1 MSLLCTSASFIV
13 VFLLASALNWLA
25 LIPWRR
31 SVGEHWT
38 ERARRLY
45 PVRVS
50 VLLNP
55 WFFAVNVALAV
66 QSLLGENLFLW
77 LPPTLAAWAGAALSG
92 YLMDCQ
98 IWPGLSFKNWFNQF
112 VLYAMFFQ
120 SGLLLVGIAF
130 LAMPPHFGW
139 RTWVIAGV
147 LLAIL
152 LSLILGL
159 TVKIL
164 CWMHMVQPAPV
175 RLHDIAMRAATRAG
189 VKLHIV
195 WVNQGPLAN
204 AFALLPMK
212 DMLFSERMV
221 EAMSDE
227 ELDSICAHEASHL
240 TESKWVFIGR
250 LSGVLAL
257 YPLIFAFPVAHQIG
271 LPGVLMLLMATV
283 ALVFLPRQ
291 LARRMEKRADA
302 GAVLQAVDPAVY
314 ARALEKIY
322 QTNWMPAAMPR
333 RSRLPHPDLYD
344 RMVAASVTPSYER
357 PQPPGKMSWTTYLL
371 TIALGVQIAR
381 TIPLT
386 ETSKNAGQNADL
398 PQPPEWKLLL
408 RDTNNSL
415 YTNPP
420 AR

>member
-1 MSLLCTSASFIV
+1 MPANTGRNGQGGSTQFVCQFCSTRGSSLSTSPWLYNHSWAKTSFCGYHRH
-13 VFLLASALNWLA
+13 
-25 LIPWRR
+25 WRHGR
-31 SVGEHWT
+31 
-38 ERARRLY
+38 
-45 PVRVS
+45 
-50 VLLNP
+50 
-55 WFFAVNVALAV
+55 
-66 QSLLGENLFLW
+66 
-77 LPPTLAAWAGAALSG
+77 AALSG

-139 RTWVIAGV
+139 RTWAIAGV

-164 CWMHMVQPAPV
+164 RWAHMVQPAPV

-212 DMLFSERMV
+212 DMLFSERLV

-257 YPLIFAFPVAHQIG
+257 YPLIFAFPVVHQIG

-291 LARRMEKRADA
+291 LARRMEKCADA

-344 RMVAASVTPSYER
+344 RMVGRQRYAILRTPA
-357 PQPPGKMSWTTYLL
+357 T
-371 TIALGVQIAR
+371 
-381 TIPLT
+381 
-386 ETSKNAGQNADL
+386 AG
-398 PQPPEWKLLL
+398 
-408 RDTNNSL
+408 
-415 YTNPP
+415 
-420 AR
+420 